1 MGVLGR
7 SGRRWWGG
15 MVQAEVTQIGQEPL
29 WGGKR
34 SGASSGHRASWTWTT
49 LSLPPPRPTAS
60 HAFLDFHRSLT
71 AVIILTSQMVNIA
84 TLFSLAHFSTMLVHN
99 LTTSFNVIKSTSM
112 ALGTLWNFFYFFKNS
127 MSSWATTNTCC
138 VEYRQSDRQ
147 RGLNIDDRDD
157 KGSCHLLP
165 TIQFWDERIH
175 FL

>member
-34 SGASSGHRASWTWTT
+34 SGGSSGHRASWTWTT

-71 AVIILTSQMVNIA
+71 AVIILTSFKNGQYRNPLLQNSFFHNACAHILVDKNDIFWCHKKHFNGFGHSLEF
-84 TLFSLAHFSTMLVHN
+84 LFFKGLMRSSW
-99 LTTSFNVIKSTSM
+99 TTSNI
-112 ALGTLWNFFYFFKNS
+112 
-127 MSSWATTNTCC
+127 CC
-138 VEYRQSDRQ
+138 VEYKQSDRQ
-147 RGLNIDDRDD
+147 KGL
-157 KGSCHLLP
+157 S
-165 TIQFWDERIH
+165 
-175 FL
+175 